1 MRDSSSGMNPL
12 DPDAPWAL
20 LLTGP
25 GIPQEMVGLRAFW
38 DAADGFPGA
47 FLVWNTPTW
56 SLPRS
61 PAADGTRLRS
71 RSSARCR
78 STGAVLTDSSVQS
91 AMAKVVNRAEA
102 WADTHWMIYWTRK
115 VAKTTPMPA
124 QESWSHQGSLGLVS
138 LVGGSPTRTSTM
150 SCDSVT
156 ALWSVDGATLGGW
169 SIIPA
174 LPA

>member
-1 MRDSSSGMNPL
+1 MVLIRWLWTGFCMGFISPFPS
-12 DPDAPWAL
+12 L
-20 LLTGP
+20 LAHFIIP
-25 GIPQEMVGLRAFW
+25 GQ
-38 DAADGFPGA
+38 GA
-47 FLVWNTPTW
+47 FQLIT
-56 SLPRS
+56 
-61 PAADGTRLRS
+61 DGTCLRS

-78 STGAVLTDSSVQS
+78 STGVVLTDSSVQS

-138 LVGGSPTRTSTM
+138 LVGGSPTRASAT

>member
-1 MRDSSSGMNPL
+1 MLCIKHWNVAGAFIRPRGMTLYSNRPCMVRK
-12 DPDAPWAL
+12 AL
-20 LLTGP
+20 LCSCP
-25 GIPQEMVGLRAFW
+25 SAIR
-38 DAADGFPGA
+38 ADGM
-47 FLVWNTPTW
+47 
-56 SLPRS
+56 
-61 PAADGTRLRS
+61 RLHS

-78 STGAVLTDSSVQS
+78 STGAVLTDSNVQN
-91 AMAKVVNRAEA
+91 AIAKVVKSAVA
-102 WADTHWMIYWTRK
+102 WSDTHWMIYWTRK

-138 LVGGSPTRTSTM
+138 LVEGSPTRASAM

-169 SIIPA
+169 SIILA